1 LRRLA
6 NDKTSLYMSECITEG
21 GVAEMFMDINKGNK
35 DTVKSFG
42 SSKENSEQI
51 TKEIENFKTFY
62 SSPVKSG
69 QKDVKNV
76 NEGDDDLK
84 KGEQEVKHMK
94 IMMTLLMKTS
104 TKVMKTHM
112 RIMKKQ
118 MSSGSHPLTR
128 GRIQLALINLMI
140 L

>member
-6 NDKTSLYMSECITEG
+6 NDKISLYMSECITEG
-21 GVAEMFMDINKGNK
+21 GVAEVFVDINKGNK
-35 DTVKSFG
+35 DAIKPSG
-42 SSKENSEQI
+42 SSKENFEQI
-51 TKEIENFKTFY
+51 TKEIEKFKTFY

-69 QKDVKNV
+69 QKDAKNV

-84 KGEQEVKHMK
+84 KGQHEVKYMK

-104 TKVMKTHM
+104 TQVMKTHM

-118 MSSGSHPLTR
+118 MSSRSHPLTR
-128 GRIQLALINLMI
+128 GRIQLVLINLMI